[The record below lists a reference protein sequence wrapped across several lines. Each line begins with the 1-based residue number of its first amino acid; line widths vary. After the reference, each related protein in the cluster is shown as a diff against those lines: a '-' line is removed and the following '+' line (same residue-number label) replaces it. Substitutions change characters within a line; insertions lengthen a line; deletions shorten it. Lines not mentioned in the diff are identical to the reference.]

1 MLLSKKMNTPS
12 AIPVIGIIADRK
24 MLDDQPFHA
33 VGEKYI
39 TAVMDGAGGEALL
52 IPGLADRIDQ
62 ARLIA
67 RIDGLLLPGSHSNVE
82 PCRYGGPDS
91 ETGTLHDTQRDALA
105 LPLIRAAVAAAVPV
119 LGICRGFQ
127 EMNVA
132 FGGSLHQQVH
142 RIAGMHDHRELGQVP
157 EAQRYGPAHT
167 VDFAPEG
174 QLAAIAASPRAE
186 VNSLHSQG
194 IDRLGEGLTV
204 EARAPDGLIEAFS
217 VTDAQTF
224 ALAVQWHPEWHLHE
238 NSLSTAL
245 FRTFG
250 EACRQHLNKRRYI

>member
-1 MLLSKKMNTPS
+1 MNAS
-12 AIPVIGIIADRK
+12 RAIPIIGIIADRK
-24 MLDDQPFHA
+24 MLGDQAFHA

-52 IPGLADRIDQ
+52 IPSLADRIDQ

-91 ETGTLHDTQRDALA
+91 EAGTLHDAQRDAIA
-105 LPLIRAAVAAAVPV
+105 LLLIRAAVAAAVPV

-142 RIAGMHDHRELGQVP
+142 RVSGMHDHREIEQVP
-157 EAQRYGPAHT
+157 EAKRYGPAHT
-167 VDFAPEG
+167 VDFAPDG
-174 QLAAIAASPRAE
+174 QLAVIAASSRAE

-194 IDRLGEGLTV
+194 IDRLGQGLTV
-204 EARAPDGLIEAFS
+204 EARAPDGLVEAFR
-217 VTDAQTF
+217 VTDAKRF

-238 NSLSTAL
+238 NSLSIAL
-245 FRTFG
+245 FRAFG
-250 EACRQHLNKRRYI
+250 EACRQRLNERR